1 MKKTIVFLCAAFA
14 LLCVSFNASAQFA
27 APIMRHGTD
36 LVDQNGHKLTDN
48 EIIDLVGADIYGET
62 VVGAR
67 KQMRAGTGLIIGGG
81 VTLAAGLAGCF
92 YAGYEFGQSG
102 MTDVKE
108 YMKQNETVAGIY
120 FASYAVSAVGALAL
134 GGGLAFH
141 FVGKS
146 RLNWAEEQC
155 NDAISH
161 VILDFGPTANGAGLV
176 LRF

>member
-1 MKKTIVFLCAAFA
+1 MKKIIVFLSAAFA

-27 APIMRHGTD
+27 APILRHGTD
-36 LVDQNGHKLTDN
+36 LVDQTGHALTDN

-81 VTLAAGLAGCF
+81 VTLAAGIAGAAFIGYRYYMSDSKNFKDYIAQNSSDAAVYLA
-92 YAGYEFGQSG
+92 S
-102 MTDVKE
+102 
-108 YMKQNETVAGIY
+108 
-120 FASYAVSAVGALAL
+120 SAVSAVGALCL

-146 RLNWAEEQC
+146 RLNWVEEQC
-155 NDAISH
+155 NDAISQ